1 MYKSSEMFAHDHPNI
16 AKKNFITFIHAF
28 KAYLFLTSAPQQKYP
43 CMCVA
48 VYHGMRTARSAR
60 SDSVHYTFPMH
71 TNPGA
76 DAYI

>member
-1 MYKSSEMFAHDHPNI
+1 MTVAH
-16 AKKNFITFIHAF
+16 AV
-28 KAYLFLTSAPQQKYP
+28 KAYLFLTSAPRQNYL

-71 TNPGA
+71 AHPRA